1 MALNL
6 RDAILSTNDLKT
18 EVVKVEEWGVDITVK
33 ELSLRTRTRV
43 MDMHGTGAA
52 DEAIVET
59 VIAGALDEDGKQLF
73 TRDDAEALAEKSEA
87 AIIKLYKA
95 ILKLSGVDIDG
106 KGEGEGEKET
116 EAAKLSDSAPSSTP
130 TAD

>member
-1 MALNL
+1 MSL
-6 RDAILSTNDLKT
+6 RDAILKKDDLKT
-18 EVVKVEEWGVDITVK
+18 ETVTVEQWGVDVPVK

-59 VIAGALDEDGKQLF
+59 VIAGALDENGEPLF

-87 AIIKLYKA
+87 AMIKLYKA

-106 KGEGEGEKET
+106 KGEGEGEEET
-116 EAAKLSDSAPSSTP
+116 EAAKPSGSAPSSTT

>member
-1 MALNL
+1 MSL
-6 RDAILSTNDLKT
+6 RDAILKKDDLKT
-18 EVVKVEEWGVDITVK
+18 ETVTVEQWGVDVPVK

-59 VIAGALDEDGKQLF
+59 VIAGALDENGEPLF

-87 AIIKLYKA
+87 AMIKLYKA

-106 KGEGEGEKET
+106 KGEGEGEEET
-116 EAAKLSDSAPSSTP
+116 EAAKLSGSAPSST
-130 TAD
+130 TTTG

>member
-1 MALNL
+1 MSL
-6 RDAILSTNDLKT
+6 RDAILKKDDLKT
-18 EVVKVEEWGVDITVK
+18 ETVTVEQWGVDVPVK

-59 VIAGALDEDGKQLF
+59 VIAGALDENGEPLF

-87 AIIKLYKA
+87 AMIKLYKA

-106 KGEGEGEKET
+106 KGEGEGEEET
-116 EAAKLSDSAPSSTP
+116 EAAKPSDSAPSSTT

>member
-1 MALNL
+1 MSL
-6 RDAILSTNDLKT
+6 RDAILKKDDLKT
-18 EVVKVEEWGVDITVK
+18 ETVTVEQWGVDVPVK

-59 VIAGALDEDGKQLF
+59 VIAGALDENGEPLF

-87 AIIKLYKA
+87 AMIKLYKA

-106 KGEGEGEKET
+106 KGEGEGKEET
-116 EAAKLSDSAPSSTP
+116 EAAKPSDSAPSST
-130 TAD
+130 TTTG

>member
-1 MALNL
+1 MSL
-6 RDAILSTNDLKT
+6 RDAILKKDDLKT
-18 EVVKVEEWGVDITVK
+18 ETVTVEQWGVDVPVK

-59 VIAGALDEDGKQLF
+59 VIAGALDENGEPLF

-87 AIIKLYKA
+87 AMIKLYKA

-106 KGEGEGEKET
+106 KGEGEGEEET
-116 EAAKLSDSAPSSTP
+116 EAAKPSGSAPSST
-130 TAD
+130 TTTG

>member
-1 MALNL
+1 MSL
-6 RDAILSTNDLKT
+6 RDAILKKDDLKT
-18 EVVKVEEWGVDITVK
+18 ETVTVEQWGVDVPVK

-59 VIAGALDEDGKQLF
+59 VIAGALDEDGNPLF

-87 AIIKLYKA
+87 AMIKLYKA

-106 KGEGEGEKET
+106 KGEGEGEEET
-116 EAAKLSDSAPSSTP
+116 EAAKPSGSAPSSTT

>member
-1 MALNL
+1 MNL
-6 RDAILSTNDLKT
+6 RDAILKKDDLKT
-18 EVVKVEEWGVDITVK
+18 ETVTVEEWGVDVTVK

-59 VIAGALDEDGKQLF
+59 VIAGALDEEGNPLF

-87 AIIKLYKA
+87 AMIKLYKA

-106 KGEGEGEKET
+106 KAADAKKET
-116 EAAKLSDSAPSSTP
+116 EAAKPSDSAPSST
-130 TAD
+130 TTTG

>member
-1 MALNL
+1 MSL
-6 RDAILSTNDLKT
+6 RDAILKKDDLKT
-18 EVVKVEEWGVDITVK
+18 EVVPVEEWGVDVPVK

-59 VIAGALDEDGKQLF
+59 VIAGALDENGDPLF

-87 AIIKLYKA
+87 AMIKLYKA

-106 KGEGEGEKET
+106 KGEGEGEEET
-116 EAAKLSDSAPSSTP
+116 EAAKPSDSAPSSTT

>member
-1 MALNL
+1 MSL
-6 RDAILSTNDLKT
+6 RDAILNKDDLKT
-18 EVVKVEEWGVDITVK
+18 EVVPVEEWGVDVPVK

-59 VIAGALDEDGKQLF
+59 VIAGALDEEGNPLF

-87 AIIKLYKA
+87 AMIKLYKA

-106 KGEGEGEKET
+106 KSEGEGEGET
-116 EAAKLSDSAPSSTP
+116 EAAKPSDSAPNSTT